1 LYAAPGEEC
10 TACGVGCGGGG
21 PGSGAMSY
29 VGTGQGEY
37 IQACMV
43 EEQVDSEQVELEQVA
58 CMVAQLV
65 VGAMAPA
72 AVAVLAH
79 VESPQGRSAQ
89 LAESAVVVEDPVQVL
104 CHTWELV
111 RESTYKKPPTSM
123 LDVEVTSTLFD
134 QREISPASSQV
145 AVC

>member
-1 LYAAPGEEC
+1 
-10 TACGVGCGGGG
+10 
-21 PGSGAMSY
+21 
-29 VGTGQGEY
+29 
-37 IQACMV
+37 MV
-43 EEQVDSEQVELEQVA
+43 EEQVDSEQVEPEQVA
-58 CMVAQLV
+58 CMVAQL

-89 LAESAVVVEDPVQVL
+89 LVGSVVVVEDPAQVP

-111 RESTYKKPPTSM
+111 RESTYRKPPTSM
-123 LDVEVTSTLFD
+123 LDVEATSTMFD
-134 QREISPASSQV
+134 QKEISPASSPV

>member
-1 LYAAPGEEC
+1 
-10 TACGVGCGGGG
+10 
-21 PGSGAMSY
+21 
-29 VGTGQGEY
+29 
-37 IQACMV
+37 MV
-43 EEQVDSEQVELEQVA
+43 EEQVDSEQVEPEQVA
-58 CMVAQLV
+58 CMVAQL

-104 CHTWELV
+104 CHTWERV

-123 LDVEVTSTLFD
+123 LDVEVTSTQFD
-134 QREISPASSQV
+134 QEEISPASSPV